1 MEYCASDFR
10 AMARDALRGHWWTAI
25 ITSFVASLIGAWL
38 VDSGLGSVDLDSETF
53 PNMTVG
59 EIPSV
64 WIAVLIA
71 CVGVVLVYAIV
82 MLIFSGAGM
91 LGYARFNL
99 KLVDGEKP
107 TLGDLFSQF
116 DRLGE
121 GFLMNLLMGL
131 YVFLWSLLLIIPG
144 ILKSFSYAMTPY
156 ILAENRHL
164 SANDAITESCRI
176 MYGNRWR
183 LFCLNLSFI
192 GWEMVCAIP
201 MMIGLLLSA
210 MGTISLLWYIPF
222 VLVSALASC
231 LLHPYEEA
239 AQAAFYRDLTT
250 ETYSTEDAWSTEHT
264 EAL

>member
-71 CVGVVLVYAIV
+71 CVGVVLVYAIA

-192 GWEMVCAIP
+192 GWH
-201 MMIGLLLSA
+201 LLAALPS
-210 MGTISLLWYIPF
+210 II
-222 VLVSALASC
+222 ALAAVLTGNFF
-231 LLHPYEEA
+231 LLPLIMVTIVGDLFVGAYMEA
-239 AQAAFYRDLTT
+239 AQAAFYREVSGT
-250 ETYSTEDAWSTEHT
+250 ELAGMEVPYEEIA
-264 EAL
+264 

>member
-64 WIAVLIA
+64 WIAVLVA
-71 CVGVVLVYAIV
+71 CIGVVLVYAIA

-121 GFLMNLLMGL
+121 GFVMNFLRGL
-131 YVFLWSLLLIIPG
+131 YVFLWTLLFVIPG
-144 ILKSFSYAMTPY
+144 IMKNFSYAMTPY
-156 ILAENRHL
+156 ILAENPGKPALECINESKEMTDGYKMELFML
-164 SANDAITESCRI
+164 S
-176 MYGNRWR
+176 
-183 LFCLNLSFI
+183 LSFV
-192 GWEMVCAIP
+192 GW
-201 MMIGLLLSA
+201 LLLGIVTLGIA
-210 MGTISLLWYIPF
+210 FIWVIPYMHATF
-222 VLVSALASC
+222 ANA
-231 LLHPYEEA
+231 
-239 AQAAFYRDLTT
+239 YRWFNSPWD
-250 ETYSTEDAWSTEHT
+250 ETA
-264 EAL
+264 